1 MNKYK
6 LFTLLICLSLST
18 FATAQSNRTMGSLMP
33 APSVDAVISD
43 LSSELSLSDSQIEKL
58 TVICNEH
65 QEKQVQKAEAARG
78 NSALQTQS
86 TDSSQ
91 DELNKEISSILT
103 QQQRSLFTA
112 MTKKYSPSF

>member
-1 MNKYK
+1 
-6 LFTLLICLSLST
+6 
-18 FATAQSNRTMGSLMP
+18 MGSLMP

-58 TVICNEH
+58 TIICNEH

-78 NSALQTQS
+78 NSTSQTQH
-86 TDSSQ
+86 TNTSQ
-91 DELNKEISSILT
+91 EELNKEINTILT

-112 MTKKYSPSF
+112 LTKKYNRHK